1 MTSTF
6 DIVSFT
12 KKYPLTKLS
21 DYDNNIFI
29 QKIEK
34 IFTPQ
39 EQEFVMLSLYG
50 HLNYDSEKQFVVK
63 LDKASEMLGYSKI
76 DKCKDLLISYYK
88 ENIDY
93 AYEKNIDKYTLIG
106 FIPGGGKP
114 NIDKNTD
121 SINPSTQGILN
132 SGNNNKTKLETR
144 GRPKEWIYLTIDC
157 FKGLC
162 LKANTIKSSEIH
174 NYYIKLEKIFNE
186 ILIESSHNLRKLLTQ
201 QQDQLKLKDN
211 DLERELINNFKNKQ
225 VLYLIFVT
233 AVIIKFGHTNDIIE
247 RLRKHRKRF
256 GDNIKLISIFETK
269 YNREFELIIKKDPV
283 LIKHIIPLENNIY
296 KSVELI
302 QLDSNFTMQH
312 LTKRMDK
319 LKENLKGDLI
329 DNLINENYELKL
341 QLAKYEPE
349 SLQQQKLELETKKYE
364 LRKEELNCMLTT
376 TSPTIH
382 KDQFRYQIYDPVS
395 LEKIDRA
402 AYKSIGDV
410 CDEKK
415 MFRDA
420 REQSVG
426 AAVKSCKVYKTY
438 RFWRISQTDPDIQ
451 YTIPPTVELS
461 KAPKYEQI
469 VKLNSEGNEIL
480 GIYSC
485 SEDAANKNKKQ
496 NYTTEEF
503 RKFKKSITNNLRV
516 RNALAYGYRW
526 KYISD
531 VDQNMLELYLQD
543 HELPE
548 VVINKGQIPIHK
560 FKENGDFVLTYSSFT
575 KAKKAEHKND
585 ADFKDIIDNKI
596 LLNGY
601 YFRKTRE
608 IFTNEEDEDNEEDAE
623 EEEDSGEEE
632 DE

>member
-1 MTSTF
+1 
-6 DIVSFT
+6 
-12 KKYPLTKLS
+12 
-21 DYDNNIFI
+21 
-29 QKIEK
+29 
-34 IFTPQ
+34 
-39 EQEFVMLSLYG
+39 
-50 HLNYDSEKQFVVK
+50 
-63 LDKASEMLGYSKI
+63 
-76 DKCKDLLISYYK
+76 
-88 ENIDY
+88 
-93 AYEKNIDKYTLIG
+93 
-106 FIPGGGKP
+106 
-114 NIDKNTD
+114 
-121 SINPSTQGILN
+121 
-132 SGNNNKTKLETR
+132 
-144 GRPKEWIYLTIDC
+144 
-157 FKGLC
+157 
-162 LKANTIKSSEIH
+162 
-174 NYYIKLEKIFNE
+174 
-186 ILIESSHNLRKLLTQ
+186 
-201 QQDQLKLKDN
+201 
-211 DLERELINNFKNKQ
+211 
-225 VLYLIFVT
+225 
-233 AVIIKFGHTNDIIE
+233 VIIKFGHTNDIIE

-420 REQSVG
+420 REHSVG

-496 NYTTEEF
+496 NIEFIKNGTEEMKQYKNIIIVILALF
-503 RKFKKSITNNLRV
+503 YLLVILR
-516 RNALAYGYRW
+516 
-526 KYISD
+526 III
-531 VDQNMLELYLQD
+531 LYLVPNTDLLYNQIQQN
-543 HELPE
+543 LISY
-548 VVINKGQIPIHK
+548 VIIIKIILILMALSVIPAY
-560 FKENGDFVLTYSSFT
+560 YSL
-575 KAKKAEHKND
+575 KKN
-585 ADFKDIIDNKI
+585 
-596 LLNGY
+596 L
-601 YFRKTRE
+601 
-608 IFTNEEDEDNEEDAE
+608 TNEMVPI
-623 EEEDSGEEE
+623 
-632 DE
+632 